1 MIRATPDSFFIL
13 CFSQCLPLTE
23 WTITMKKQR
32 QHTLTHDINP
42 YSGFQYPAPLAGMQL
57 KKEILPFTVRLVQNE
72 YDLNRAIHVR
82 HAAYARHV
90 PEFAE
95 SLRQPEPADLDAD
108 TVILIAESKLD
119 HSPIGTIRIQT
130 NQFKALELEHSLP
143 LPEWLQGHTQAEAT
157 RLGVQGKEGRLV
169 RAALSK
175 AYFQFC
181 QQHDIEW
188 MVVTG
193 RAPVDRD
200 YERMQ
205 FKDVYPGMGYMQL
218 KHVGNIP
225 HRILALK
232 VNSMRNQWLENQH
245 PLYNF
250 FFRTRHDD
258 IDTGSRNNNISYMHL
273 TPAATLCRSQKRL
286 A

>member
-1 MIRATPDSFFIL
+1 
-13 CFSQCLPLTE
+13 
-23 WTITMKKQR
+23 
-32 QHTLTHDINP
+32 
-42 YSGFQYPAPLAGMQL
+42 
-57 KKEILPFTVRLVQNE
+57 
-72 YDLNRAIHVR
+72 
-82 HAAYARHV
+82 
-90 PEFAE
+90 
-95 SLRQPEPADLDAD
+95 
-108 TVILIAESKLD
+108 
-119 HSPIGTIRIQT
+119 
-130 NQFKALELEHSLP
+130 
-143 LPEWLQGHTQAEAT
+143 
-157 RLGVQGKEGRLV
+157 
-169 RAALSK
+169 
-175 AYFQFC
+175 
-181 QQHDIEW
+181 

-205 FKDVYPGMGYMQL
+205 FKDVYPGMGYMPL